1 MSIDMGYKFDPRI
14 VELALRNQPTSTMVI
29 PKNKSAVSLKKLI
42 RDNNITLPEIEIDFC
57 K

>member
-1 MSIDMGYKFDPRI
+1 MSIDMGYKFDLRI

-29 PKNKSAVSLKKLI
+29 PKDKSAVSLKKLI
-42 RDNNITLPEIEIDFC
+42 RDNNITLPEVEIDFY